1 MFCKSLYHSVFFLIL
16 KNQYLHSTDPQRTCQ
31 SIIQYSYLMI
41 KYYINYDS
49 VYSDLCIR
57 LCCYW
62 DDSGC
67 PFSFLGTIQF
77 ALQSHSIN
85 SISMMIIESS
95 IVFPSSILVY
105 SFIALSHFSLYQ
117 EWCFCISLFYD
128 WECSLFLSVY
138 EIIHIIHHSES
149 NKYRFSLRYELSEF
163 HRIFLFSFLFVVI
176 SELSSSDSIE
186 FILFSSISGLYV
198 LYTLWYPDQSIFKSD
213 CIDI

>member
-1 MFCKSLYHSVFFLIL
+1 MTRFIPIYVF
-16 KNQYLHSTDPQRTCQ
+16 
-31 SIIQYSYLMI
+31 
-41 KYYINYDS
+41 DS
-49 VYSDLCIR
+49 AY
-57 LCCYW
+57 YW

-105 SFIALSHFSLYQ
+105 SFITLSHFSLYQ

-138 EIIHIIHHSES
+138 EIIHIIHHRIKQIQILSPLRVVWIS
-149 NKYRFSLRYELSEF
+149 SYFSLFFSIRSYIRTIVLWF
-163 HRIFLFSFLFVVI
+163 DWIHPFLFHFRTLCSLHSLISWSINIQKWLYWYIEQLLF
-176 SELSSSDSIE
+176 
-186 FILFSSISGLYV
+186 
-198 LYTLWYPDQSIFKSD
+198 
-213 CIDI
+213 